1 MRELELKN
9 PMTFTDK
16 IYLTSCSLLIIYV
29 LFKTAN
35 K

>member
-1 MRELELKN
+1 MRELELKQ
-9 PMTFTDK
+9 PMTLTDK